1 MRKDPGMVIARVIA
15 LRITEAI
22 FMLTSEFNRVFS
34 LNSLRVLTGDYYG
47 DAVNWLIENGLA
59 TRVNDKYLRVTV
71 PRLRLLAVAGGEL
84 VVRHVDDLSWSEF
97 EEFISFTLNQAG
109 YQTLRGVRLTV
120 GGVRGE
126 FDVIGYRGDVFMV
139 IEAKHWLSISVGEL
153 RRIVEKHVGKVEMLA
168 NDWARFMRKVKL
180 KVDHE
185 VYVYPLVVTL
195 KAPQIQVIDNVPIVA
210 SYQLSNFLDG
220 FDMARDSFLH
230 FKTREMHLG

>member
-1 MRKDPGMVIARVIA
+1 MVIGREDA

-59 TRVNDKYLRVTV
+59 TRVNDRYLRVTV

-126 FDVIGYRGDVFMV
+126 FDVIGYRGDVFMNPQARSGRSWV
-139 IEAKHWLSISVGEL
+139 PWNIIPLYSLTRQGASALNLDSTTTFSILVWGYWPLS
-153 RRIVEKHVGKVEMLA
+153 
-168 NDWARFMRKVKL
+168 
-180 KVDHE
+180 
-185 VYVYPLVVTL
+185 
-195 KAPQIQVIDNVPIVA
+195 
-210 SYQLSNFLDG
+210 
-220 FDMARDSFLH
+220 SFS
-230 FKTREMHLG
+230 

>member
-1 MRKDPGMVIARVIA
+1 MVIGREDA

-59 TRVNDKYLRVTV
+59 TRVNDRYLRVTV

-126 FDVIGYRGDVFMV
+126 FDVIGYRGEPSSPLRPVLGPVEYYPFV
-139 IEAKHWLSISVGEL
+139 QSHVSGRVSLEL
-153 RRIVEKHVGKVEMLA
+153 RLNYYVLNPRVRVLAPLILLIGLDHVPDREKG
-168 NDWARFMRKVKL
+168 R
-180 KVDHE
+180 
-185 VYVYPLVVTL
+185 
-195 KAPQIQVIDNVPIVA
+195 
-210 SYQLSNFLDG
+210 
-220 FDMARDSFLH
+220 RDP
-230 FKTREMHLG
+230 R